1 MPVAQAGR
9 RPVDRTLKSVCRLSE
24 YGLKTGW
31 NVRLFP
37 EPEITEK

>member
-24 YGLKTGW
+24 YGPE
-31 NVRLFP
+31 NRL
-37 EPEITEK
+37 